1 MADAEEK
8 NEDKEKSIK
17 ERLEEASTDCLKKL
31 EAWEA
36 DKKSSAVREDLQE
49 AVHELRK
56 VASRVEIE
64 IAISERGN
72 MSDKPLPIPSHRS
85 TAKAKGAV
93 ESILPDHGNT
103 NGNNGGGEK
112 KTNSRR
118 PRGRRPA
125 PKKQD

>member
-1 MADAEEK
+1 MADAQ
-8 NEDKEKSIK
+8 EDKQEQSMK
-17 ERLEEASTDCLKKL
+17 ERLQDTSSDCLKKL

-36 DKKSSAVREDLQE
+36 DKKSSSIREDLQE

-85 TAKAKGAV
+85 TTKAKGAV
-93 ESILPDHGNT
+93 ESILPDNGNT
-103 NGNNGGGEK
+103 SGNGGGEK
-112 KTNSRR
+112 KTNNRR